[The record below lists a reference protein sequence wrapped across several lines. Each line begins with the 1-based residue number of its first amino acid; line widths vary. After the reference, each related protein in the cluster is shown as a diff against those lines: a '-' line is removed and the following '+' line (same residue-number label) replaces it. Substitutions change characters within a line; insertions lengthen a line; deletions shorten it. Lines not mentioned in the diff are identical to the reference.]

1 MLITTFEHFRY
12 LPQNRGKD
20 PKTVYK
26 EWLFE
31 EAKLLMMVDG
41 YMMAFAM
48 QSGPFSMGVVGPG
61 QSTAGGSG
69 GYVPPIPPPPLPK
82 VTYYTPDGN
91 LIPGIGYYEPDEEF
105 LFQSYYVFVNQ

>member
-1 MLITTFEHFRY
+1 MIITSTYEQFKN
-12 LPQNRGKD
+12 LPKNKGKD
-20 PKTVYK
+20 SKTTYK

-41 YMMAFAM
+41 FMLAFAM
-48 QSGPFSMGVVGPG
+48 QSTGIVGIG

-69 GYVPPIPPPPLPK
+69 GYIPPIPPPPTAK

-91 LIPGIGYYEPDEEF
+91 TIPGIGYYEPDEEF
-105 LFQSYYVFVNQ
+105 LFSSYYVYVNP

>member
-12 LPQNRGKD
+12 LPQNRGRD

-48 QSGPFSMGVVGPG
+48 HSTVVGPG

-69 GYVPPIPPPPLPK
+69 GYVPPVPPPPAVK
-82 VTYYTPDGN
+82 ITYYTPDGN
-91 LIPGIGYYEPDEEF
+91 LIPGIGYYEPDEAL
-105 LFQSYYVFVNQ
+105 LFNSYYVFVNQ